1 MHKLSET
8 IERKFIDSIDI
19 SEWEIE
25 TDDGWTDITHIHQT
39 IEYEVFEIET
49 ESGLKLE
56 AADTHILFDENLN
69 EIFLQDVLNKNIY
82 TKNGPDKVIKLIKHN
97 KKENMFDLTV
107 SNENHRYYTNDILS
121 HNTETFRIFL
131 THYILFNEY
140 KSVGILANK
149 EDTAIEILGKIQ
161 YSFQALP
168 TWLQMGVEEFNKS
181 SFVLENGCRIIA
193 GATSSDAVR
202 GYTFHV
208 VILDE
213 AAHIENWE
221 EFYSSVYPTISAG
234 KTTKLIMV
242 STPNGLNHFYDFWK
256 GSIDGKNDFN
266 RIFVPWYDVPGRNEK
281 WKINTLRGMNGN
293 LEKFAQEYSVEFLGS
308 SGTLI
313 AGWKLK
319 ELVGSDKEPLKES
332 NEVNLKIFEHP
343 IKNSPQHNYA
353 IIADVSRGKGLD
365 YSAFSVIDI
374 TDLPYRQV
382 ATFRDNQIAPA
393 DYADI
398 IYKTAL
404 IYNNALVLTEIND
417 IGEQVGYLLMIE
429 YGYEHVLCT
438 ENAGKAGKKITFGSK
453 KSDRGIRTTKV
464 VKGVGCQILKLLIE
478 QNKFIVSDKETIN
491 EFTTFSRQKDS
502 YAAEA
507 GKHDDMIMGLVLFAW
522 LTDQSYFRE
531 ATDINTTA
539 LLRERTSDQINDS
552 MMPFGF
558 DESSLR
564 KIEAYREFYKE
575 TNMNTPV
582 PQFNNEN
589 VGKKEVFDN
598 CVWEYSEFKQTFW

>member
-1 MHKLSET
+1 MYKLNSKYDILTPSGWKNFAGIQKIKKIGQTKLT
-8 IERKFIDSIDI
+8 IE
-19 SEWEIE
+19 
-25 TDDGWTDITHIHQT
+25 
-39 IEYEVFEIET
+39 
-49 ESGLKLE
+49 
-56 AADTHILFDENLN
+56 NN
-69 EIFLQDVLNKNIY
+69 ELVCSPL
-82 TKNGPDKVIKLIKHN
+82 
-97 KKENMFDLTV
+97 
-107 SNENHRYYTNDILS
+107 HRVKY
-121 HNTETFRIFL
+121 
-131 THYILFNEY
+131 
-140 KSVGILANK
+140 
-149 EDTAIEILGKIQ
+149 
-161 YSFQALP
+161 
-168 TWLQMGVEEFNKS
+168 
-181 SFVLENGCRIIA
+181 
-193 GATSSDAVR
+193 
-202 GYTFHV
+202 
-208 VILDE
+208 
-213 AAHIENWE
+213 
-221 EFYSSVYPTISAG
+221 
-234 KTTKLIMV
+234 
-242 STPNGLNHFYDFWK
+242 
-256 GSIDGKNDFN
+256 KNDFILAKDIPN
-266 RIFVPWYDVPGRNEK
+266 SETLLYGEYEYYD
-281 WKINTLRGMNGN
+281 I
-293 LEKFAQEYSVEFLGS
+293 LEVENHEYFSNDIISHNCEFLGS

-332 NEVNLKIFEHP
+332 NTINLKIFEHP
-343 IKNSPQHNYA
+343 IKTSPQHNYA
-353 IIADVSRGKGLD
+353 IIVDVSRGKGLD

-398 IYKTAL
+398 VYKTAL

-429 YGYEHVLCT
+429 YGYENVICT

-453 KSDRGIRTTKV
+453 KSDRGIRTSKV
-464 VKGVGCQILKLLIE
+464 VKALGCQILKLLIE
-478 QNKFIVSDKETIN
+478 QNKLIIYDKETIN

-558 DESSLR
+558 DEGSIR
-564 KIEAYREFYKE
+564 KTEAYKEFYKE

-582 PQFNNEN
+582 PLFNNEN
-589 VGKKEVFDN
+589 IGKKETFDN
-598 CVWEYSEFKQTFW
+598 CIWEYSEFKQTFW